1 MGRSVW
7 VIINDTFQKNF
18 KTLLNE
24 SRIREVCRRLSDE
37 DNYGQLTIAAI
48 ANEVGY
54 NSMNNF
60 ITVFKR
66 ITGMTPSKYRQLA
79 IKQHKGE

>member
-1 MGRSVW
+1 MSA
-7 VIINDTFQKNF
+7 IINDVFKKNF

-24 SRIREVCRRLSDE
+24 YRIREVCRRLSDDE
-37 DNYGQLTIAAI
+37 NYGQLTIAAI
-48 ANEVGY
+48 ANTVGY

-66 ITGMTPSKYRQLA
+66 IVGMTPSKYRQLSL
-79 IKQHKGE
+79 KERKT